1 MKEHT
6 RIRLGLPE
14 LVDGL
19 LWSRKPRG
27 AIQLYCREC
36 SSVIADIHDPYWSM
50 SKIKAM
56 HERGT
61 QHLTLYI
68 CRA

>member
-1 MKEHT
+1 MKERT
-6 RIRLGLPE
+6 RIRLGLPA
-14 LVDGL
+14 LAAGFQ
-19 LWSRKPRG
+19 WSRKSRS
-27 AIQLYCREC
+27 AVHLYCREC
-36 SSVIADIHDPYWSM
+36 SSVIADVNDPFWSM
-50 SKIKAM
+50 SKTKDM